1 MSNNTIF
8 NILRCQEFLKK
19 RFPKAEVTYELGA
32 LHVTYSDGYI
42 KYVDS
47 YKAIDGKLRCFA
59 SIEVEE

>member
-8 NILRCQEFLKK
+8 NILRCQEILQK
-19 RFPKAEVTYELGA
+19 RFPKATVNYELGA
-32 LHVTYSDGYI
+32 LHVEYSDGYM

-47 YKAIDGKLRCFA
+47 YKVIDGKLICYA